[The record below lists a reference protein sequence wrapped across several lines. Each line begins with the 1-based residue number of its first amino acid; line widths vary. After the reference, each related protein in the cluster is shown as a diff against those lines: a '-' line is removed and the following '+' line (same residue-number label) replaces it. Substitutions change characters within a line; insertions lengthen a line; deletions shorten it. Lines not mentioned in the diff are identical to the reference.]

1 VIIDCICGKKKFR
14 VPDEQM
20 PREGR
25 KVQCAACSQIWFYQ
39 PPVREELEEQEIEA
53 IPQVT
58 NEVKKEEQVKKV
70 ATNKPEAFKLSKDKI
85 VQPKIKKSSSI
96 FGPRKVIY
104 IGFLLFFS
112 LSIFL
117 ASIRGPVIKVYPFLK
132 VYLSVIKILVM
143 KLFKILGLF

>member
-70 ATNKPEAFKLSKDKI
+70 SVNKPEAFKLSKDKI
-85 VQPKIKKSSSI
+85 IQPKIQKSSS
-96 FGPRKVIY
+96 FGIRKFIY
-104 IGFLLFFS
+104 VGFLLFFS

-117 ASIRGPVIKVYPFLK
+117 SSIRGSVIKTYPFLK
-132 VYLSVIKILVM
+132 VYLTIIKILVM

>member
-85 VQPKIKKSSSI
+85 IQPKIQKSSS
-96 FGPRKVIY
+96 FGIRKFIY
-104 IGFLLFFS
+104 VGFLLFFS

-117 ASIRGPVIKVYPFLK
+117 ASIKDTVIKVYPFLK
-132 VYLSVIKILVM
+132 VYLSIIKILVM

>member
-25 KVQCAACSQIWFYQ
+25 KVQCAACSQVWFYQ
-39 PPVREELEEQEIEA
+39 PPVREEIEVQEIEA

-58 NEVKKEEQVKKV
+58 NEVKKEEQVKKISV
-70 ATNKPEAFKLSKDKI
+70 NKPEAFKLSKDKI
-85 VQPKIKKSSSI
+85 IQPKIQKASS
-96 FGPRKVIY
+96 FGIRKFIY
-104 IGFLLFFS
+104 VGFLLFFS
-112 LSIFL
+112 FSIFL
-117 ASIRGPVIKVYPFLK
+117 ASIRGPVIKAYPFLK
-132 VYLSVIKILVM
+132 VYLSIIKILVM

>member
-1 VIIDCICGKKKFR
+1 MIIDCICGKKKFR

-39 PPVREELEEQEIEA
+39 PPVREEIEEQEIEA

-85 VQPKIKKSSSI
+85 IQPKIQKSSS
-96 FGPRKVIY
+96 FGIRKFIY
-104 IGFLLFFS
+104 VGFLLFFS

-117 ASIRGPVIKVYPFLK
+117 ASIRGPVIKAYPFLK
-132 VYLSVIKILVM
+132 VYLSIIKILVM

>member
-1 VIIDCICGKKKFR
+1 
-14 VPDEQM
+14 M

-25 KVQCAACSQIWFYQ
+25 KVQCAACSQVWFYQ
-39 PPVREELEEQEIEA
+39 PPVREEIEEQEIEA

-58 NEVKKEEQVKKV
+58 NEVKKEGQVKKV

-85 VQPKIKKSSSI
+85 IQPRIQKPSS
-96 FGPRKVIY
+96 FGTRKFIY
-104 IGFLLFFS
+104 VGFLLFFS

-117 ASIRGPVIKVYPFLK
+117 ASIRGPVIKAYPFLK
-132 VYLSVIKILVM
+132 VYLSIIKILVM

>member
-1 VIIDCICGKKKFR
+1 MIIDCICGKKKFR

-25 KVQCAACSQIWFYQ
+25 KVQCAACSQVWFYQ
-39 PPVREELEEQEIEA
+39 PPVREEIEEQEIET

-58 NEVKKEEQVKKV
+58 NEVKKEGQVKKV
-70 ATNKPEAFKLSKDKI
+70 ATNKPEALKLSKDKI
-85 VQPKIKKSSSI
+85 IQTRIQKPSS
-96 FGPRKVIY
+96 FGTRKFIY
-104 IGFLLFFS
+104 VGFLLFFS

-117 ASIRGPVIKVYPFLK
+117 ASIRGPVIKAYPFLK
-132 VYLSVIKILVM
+132 VYLSIIKILVM

>member
-25 KVQCAACSQIWFYQ
+25 KVQCAACSQVWFYQ
-39 PPVREELEEQEIEA
+39 PPVREEIEEQEIEA
-53 IPQVT
+53 IPEVK
-58 NEVKKEEQVKKV
+58 NELKKEEQVKKI

-85 VQPKIKKSSSI
+85 VQPKKTKSLSTSN
-96 FGPRKVIY
+96 PRRVIY
-104 IGFLLFFS
+104 LGFFLLFS

-117 ASIRGPVIKVYPFLK
+117 SAFKDKVIIAYPFLK
-132 VYLSVIKILVM
+132 IYLSVVKILIL
-143 KLFKILGLF
+143 KLLKVLGL

>member
-25 KVQCAACSQIWFYQ
+25 KVQCAACSQVWFYQ
-39 PPVREELEEQEIEA
+39 PPVREEIEEQEIEA

-58 NEVKKEEQVKKV
+58 NEVKKEVQVKKV
-70 ATNKPEAFKLSKDKI
+70 DTNNPEAIKLSKDKI
-85 VQPKIKKSSSI
+85 IQPKIQKPSS
-96 FGPRKVIY
+96 FGTRKFIY
-104 IGFLLFFS
+104 VGFLLFFS

-117 ASIRGPVIKVYPFLK
+117 ASIRGPVIKAYPFLK
-132 VYLSVIKILVM
+132 VYLSIIKILVM

>member
-25 KVQCAACSQIWFYQ
+25 KVQCAACSQVWFYQ
-39 PPVREELEEQEIEA
+39 PPVREEIEEQEIEA

-58 NEVKKEEQVKKV
+58 NEVKKEVQVKKV

-85 VQPKIKKSSSI
+85 IQPKIQKPSS
-96 FGPRKVIY
+96 FGTRKFIY
-104 IGFLLFFS
+104 VGFLLFFS

-117 ASIRGPVIKVYPFLK
+117 ASIRGPVIKAYPFLK
-132 VYLSVIKILVM
+132 VYLSIIKILVM

>member
-1 VIIDCICGKKKFR
+1 MIIDCICGKKKFR

-25 KVQCAACSQIWFYQ
+25 KVQCAACSQVWFYQ
-39 PPVREELEEQEIEA
+39 PPVREEIEEQEIEA

-58 NEVKKEEQVKKV
+58 NEVKKEGQVKKV

-85 VQPKIKKSSSI
+85 IQPKIQKPSS
-96 FGPRKVIY
+96 FGIRKFIY
-104 IGFLLFFS
+104 VGFLLFFS

-117 ASIRGPVIKVYPFLK
+117 ASIKDTVIKVYPFLK

>member
-1 VIIDCICGKKKFR
+1 MIIDCICGKKKFR

-25 KVQCAACSQIWFYQ
+25 KVQCAACSQVWFYQ
-39 PPVREELEEQEIEA
+39 PPVREEIEEQEIEA

-58 NEVKKEEQVKKV
+58 NEVKKEVQVKKV

-85 VQPKIKKSSSI
+85 IQPKIQKPSS
-96 FGPRKVIY
+96 FGTRKFIY
-104 IGFLLFFS
+104 VGFLLFFS

-117 ASIRGPVIKVYPFLK
+117 ASIRGPVIKAYPFLK
-132 VYLSVIKILVM
+132 VYLSIIKILVM

>member
-1 VIIDCICGKKKFR
+1 MIIDCICGKKKFR

-85 VQPKIKKSSSI
+85 IQPKIQKPSS
-96 FGPRKVIY
+96 FGTRKFIY
-104 IGFLLFFS
+104 VGFLLFFS

-117 ASIRGPVIKVYPFLK
+117 ASIRGPVIKAYPFLK
-132 VYLSVIKILVM
+132 VYLSIIKILVM

>member
-1 VIIDCICGKKKFR
+1 MIIDCICGKKKFR

-25 KVQCAACSQIWFYQ
+25 KVQCAACSQVWFYQ
-39 PPVREELEEQEIEA
+39 PPVREEIEEQEIEA

-85 VQPKIKKSSSI
+85 IQPRIQKPSS
-96 FGPRKVIY
+96 FGTRKFIY
-104 IGFLLFFS
+104 VGFLLFFS

-117 ASIRGPVIKVYPFLK
+117 ASIRGPVIKAYPFLK
-132 VYLSVIKILVM
+132 VYLSIIKILVM

>member
-25 KVQCAACSQIWFYQ
+25 KVQCAACSQVWFYQ
-39 PPVREELEEQEIEA
+39 PPVREEIEEQEIEA

-58 NEVKKEEQVKKV
+58 NEVNKEEQVKKV

-85 VQPKIKKSSSI
+85 IQPKIQKPSS
-96 FGPRKVIY
+96 FGTRKFIY
-104 IGFLLFFS
+104 VGFLLFFS

-117 ASIRGPVIKVYPFLK
+117 ASIRGPVIKAYPFLK
-132 VYLSVIKILVM
+132 VYLSIIKILVM

>member
-1 VIIDCICGKKKFR
+1 MIIDCICGKKKFR

-25 KVQCAACSQIWFYQ
+25 KVQCAACSQVWFYQ
-39 PPVREELEEQEIEA
+39 PPVREEIEEQEIEA

-58 NEVKKEEQVKKV
+58 NEVKKEGQVKKV

-85 VQPKIKKSSSI
+85 IQPKIQKPSS
-96 FGPRKVIY
+96 FGTRKFIY
-104 IGFLLFFS
+104 VGFLLFFS

-117 ASIRGPVIKVYPFLK
+117 ASIRGPVIKAYPFLK
-132 VYLSVIKILVM
+132 VYLSIIKILVM

>member
-85 VQPKIKKSSSI
+85 IQPKIQKPSS
-96 FGPRKVIY
+96 FGTRKFIY
-104 IGFLLFFS
+104 VGFLLFFS

-117 ASIRGPVIKVYPFLK
+117 ASIRGPVIKAYPFLK
-132 VYLSVIKILVM
+132 VYLSIIKILVM

>member
-1 VIIDCICGKKKFR
+1 MIIDCICGKKKFR

-25 KVQCAACSQIWFYQ
+25 KVQCAACSQVWFYQ
-39 PPVREELEEQEIEA
+39 PPVREEIEEQEIEA

-58 NEVKKEEQVKKV
+58 NEVKKEGQVKKV

-85 VQPKIKKSSSI
+85 IQPRIQKPSS
-96 FGPRKVIY
+96 FGTRKFIY
-104 IGFLLFFS
+104 VGFLLFFS

-117 ASIRGPVIKVYPFLK
+117 ASIRGPVIKAYPFLK
-132 VYLSVIKILVM
+132 VYLSIIKILVM

>member
-25 KVQCAACSQIWFYQ
+25 KVQCAACSQVWFYQ
-39 PPVREELEEQEIEA
+39 PPVREEIEEQEIEA

-58 NEVKKEEQVKKV
+58 NEVKKEGQVKKV

-85 VQPKIKKSSSI
+85 IQPKIQKPSS
-96 FGPRKVIY
+96 FGTRKFIY
-104 IGFLLFFS
+104 VGFLLFFS

-117 ASIRGPVIKVYPFLK
+117 ASIRGPVIKAYPFLK
-132 VYLSVIKILVM
+132 VYLSIIKILVM

>member
-25 KVQCAACSQIWFYQ
+25 KVQCAACSQVWFYQ
-39 PPVREELEEQEIEA
+39 PPVREEIEEQEIEA

-85 VQPKIKKSSSI
+85 IQPKIQKPSS
-96 FGPRKVIY
+96 FRTRKFIY
-104 IGFLLFFS
+104 VGFLLFFS

-117 ASIRGPVIKVYPFLK
+117 ASIRGPVIKAYPFLK
-132 VYLSVIKILVM
+132 VYLSIIKILVM

>member
-1 VIIDCICGKKKFR
+1 MIIDCICGKKKFR

-25 KVQCAACSQIWFYQ
+25 KVQCAACSQVWFYQ
-39 PPVREELEEQEIEA
+39 PPVREEIEEQEIEA

-85 VQPKIKKSSSI
+85 IQPKIQKSSS
-96 FGPRKVIY
+96 FGTRKFIY
-104 IGFLLFFS
+104 VGFLLFFS

-117 ASIRGPVIKVYPFLK
+117 ASIKDTVIKVYPFLK
-132 VYLSVIKILVM
+132 VYLSIIKILVM

>member
-25 KVQCAACSQIWFYQ
+25 KVQCAACSQVWFYQ
-39 PPVREELEEQEIEA
+39 PPVREEIEEQQIEA
-53 IPQVT
+53 IPQVK
-58 NEVKKEEQVKKV
+58 NELKKEEQVKKI

-85 VQPKIKKSSSI
+85 VKPKKTKSLSASN
-96 FGPRKVIY
+96 PRRVIY
-104 IGFLLFFS
+104 LGFFLLFS

-117 ASIRGPVIKVYPFLK
+117 SAFKDKVIIAYPFLK
-132 VYLSVIKILVM
+132 IYLSVVKILIL
-143 KLFKILGLF
+143 KLLKFLGL

>member
-25 KVQCAACSQIWFYQ
+25 KVQCAACSQVWFYQ
-39 PPVREELEEQEIEA
+39 PPVREEIEEQEIEA

-58 NEVKKEEQVKKV
+58 NEVKKEVQVKKV

-85 VQPKIKKSSSI
+85 IQPKIQKPSS
-96 FGPRKVIY
+96 FGTRKFIY
-104 IGFLLFFS
+104 VGFLLFFS

-117 ASIRGPVIKVYPFLK
+117 SSIRGPVIKAYPFLK
-132 VYLSVIKILVM
+132 VYLSIIKILVM